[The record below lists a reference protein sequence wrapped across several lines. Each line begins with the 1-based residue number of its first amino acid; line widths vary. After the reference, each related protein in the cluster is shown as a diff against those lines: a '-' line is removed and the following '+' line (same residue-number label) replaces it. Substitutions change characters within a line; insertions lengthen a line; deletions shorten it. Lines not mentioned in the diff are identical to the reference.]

1 MILEKYELD
10 GVISKATK
18 DMMLWQTE
26 RGLLEIKKN
35 TLATLIKLGDQQRGC
50 VFHGQG
56 KLLIDAIVETE
67 QGAIGKSI
75 EKELNTPFIMLG
87 ETEEIQ
93 KHLAKASE
101 EDLAEI
107 GYKKQKEFADIAE
120 DLCNRFFKK
129 RRVHET
135 RRFNGDRGFIFAFQN
150 EDNKFDVLVS
160 KGSKLIYKAMDM
172 VFVSKEGKVLLKS
185 QGDVVCKS
193 NEKSVII
200 KKDKSIIIN
209 K

>member
-1 MILEKYELD
+1 MILEKYKLD
-10 GVISKATK
+10 GVVSKATE
-18 DMMLWQTE
+18 DVRLWQTE
-26 RGLLEIKKN
+26 RGVVEIKED
-35 TLATLIKLGDQQRGC
+35 TLATSIILGDQQRGY

-56 KLLIDAIVETE
+56 KLLIYAIVETE

-75 EKELNTPFIMLG
+75 DKELNDPFLMLG

-93 KHLAKASE
+93 KHLAEASE
-101 EDLAEI
+101 EDLEKM
-107 GYKKQKEFADIAE
+107 GYEQQKGFVDRAE

-129 RRVHET
+129 GRVHDT

-150 EDNKFDVLVS
+150 EANKFDVLVS

-172 VFVSKEGKVLLKS
+172 VFVSKKDRVLLKS

-193 NEKSVII
+193 NGKSVII